1 MKTYKIYKD
10 QNSIFNNFN
19 TLEEAETWA
28 LENYDNTWAVEL
40 ASENQQIT
48 PLTIE
53 RRLPLDIDFGYQIIG
68 EFLKD
73 NRLYGYIPIQ
83 DSINLLNKFSDIE
96 KLCRL
101 GAIKDVQTLMQD
113 VIVDDIFTQ
122 ERKDKYLSMITEYL
136 NYYK

>member
-68 EFLKD
+68 EFHSKIVF
-73 NRLYGYIPIQ
+73 RL
-83 DSINLLNKFSDIE
+83 
-96 KLCRL
+96 
-101 GAIKDVQTLMQD
+101 
-113 VIVDDIFTQ
+113 
-122 ERKDKYLSMITEYL
+122 
-136 NYYK
+136 

>member
-101 GAIKDVQTLMQD
+101 GAIKDVQTLMQA

>member
-19 TLEEAETWA
+19 TLEEAEAWA

-101 GAIKDVQTLMQD
+101 GAIKDVQTLMQA

>member
-101 GAIKDVQTLMQD
+101 GAIKDVQTLMQA

-122 ERKDKYLSMITEYL
+122 ERKDKYLSMITE
-136 NYYK
+136 